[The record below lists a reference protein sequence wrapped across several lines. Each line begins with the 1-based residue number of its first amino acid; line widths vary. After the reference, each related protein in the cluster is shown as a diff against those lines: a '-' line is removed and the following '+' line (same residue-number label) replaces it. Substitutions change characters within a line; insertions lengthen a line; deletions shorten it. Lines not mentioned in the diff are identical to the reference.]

1 MSNRQDNNPS
11 LDYFELRRRHEEYKN
26 RERMAVKEKSSA
38 TEAPRPKPARPAP
51 AEGEPQPEVSVPEAE
66 APDTEAPEAEASA
79 EGSETENTS
88 EESSKKSRAEKKAE
102 KKALKTDKEKEAL
115 KARVEELEDKTKRQL
130 AEFENFRNRSEKE
143 KAQSFDRGAASV
155 LEKLLPVVDNFERGF
170 AAVDEEDK
178 DDAFVV
184 GMDKIYKQLMDELD
198 KMGVKPIEATEMDCL
213 GKKFDPAF
221 HNAVMQ
227 TESDEYES
235 GVVAQELLKGYT
247 YHDTVIRHS
256 MVSVVQ

>member
-1 MSNRQDNNPS
+1 MS
-11 LDYFELRRRHEEYKN
+11 EENTDKVIN
-26 RERMAVKEKSSA
+26 KDTGQTVSEEKV
-38 TEAPRPKPARPAP
+38 TE
-51 AEGEPQPEVSVPEAE
+51 EA
-66 APDTEAPEAEASA
+66 ADTEVTAEEKAAEESAEEAGEAS
-79 EGSETENTS
+79 EEEENA
-88 EESSKKSRAEKKAE
+88 EESTGEEAGPGNGEDGKKKSWSERKAE
-102 KKALKTDKEKEAL
+102 KKAQKVDKEKEAL
-115 KARVEELEDKTKRQL
+115 KAQIADFEDRAKRQL

-170 AAVDEEDK
+170 AAVEEEDR

-184 GMDKIYKQLMDELD
+184 GMDKIYKQLMDELE
-198 KMGVKPIEATEMDCL
+198 KMGVEPIEAV
-213 GKKFDPAF
+213 GKEFDPNF

-235 GVVAQELLKGYT
+235 GTVAQELLKGYT
-247 YHDTVIRHS
+247 YHGTVLRHS

>member
-1 MSNRQDNNPS
+1 MS
-11 LDYFELRRRHEEYKN
+11 EETTDKVIN
-26 RERMAVKEKSSA
+26 KDTGETV
-38 TEAPRPKPARPAP
+38 TE
-51 AEGEPQPEVSVPEAE
+51 
-66 APDTEAPEAEASA
+66 EAPETDIPVQDNAEPSGEVSEEDTAAEEVPETDAAEAS
-79 EGSETENTS
+79 
-88 EESSKKSRAEKKAE
+88 EEEPRKTRAEKKAE
-102 KKALKTDKEKEAL
+102 KKALKSDKEKEAL

-155 LEKLLPVVDNFERGF
+155 IEKLLPVVDNFERGF
-170 AAVDEEDK
+170 AAVEEEDK

-184 GMDKIYKQLMDELD
+184 GMDKIYRQLMDELD
-198 KMGVKPIEATEMDCL
+198 KMGVKPIEAV
-213 GKKFDPAF
+213 GKEFDPAF

-235 GVVAQELLKGYT
+235 GFVAQELLKGYT

>member
-1 MSNRQDNNPS
+1 MS
-11 LDYFELRRRHEEYKN
+11 EENTDKVIN
-26 RERMAVKEKSSA
+26 KDTGETVAEEASEENVEVTEGAEEAGTAEEAEETTEVDADKSEDSSVEEKS
-38 TEAPRPKPARPAP
+38 EA
-51 AEGEPQPEVSVPEAE
+51 AEG
-66 APDTEAPEAEASA
+66 
-79 EGSETENTS
+79 
-88 EESSKKSRAEKKAE
+88 KKSWAERKAE
-102 KKALKTDKEKEAL
+102 KKAQKADKEKEEL
-115 KARVEELEDKTKRQL
+115 KAKVAEFEDRAKRQL

-184 GMDKIYKQLMDELD
+184 GMDKIYRQLMDELD
-198 KMGVKPIEATEMDCL
+198 KMGVKPIEAV
-213 GKKFDPAF
+213 GKEFDPAF

-235 GVVAQELLKGYT
+235 GFVAQELLKGYT
-247 YHDTVIRHS
+247 YHGVVLRHS

>member
-1 MSNRQDNNPS
+1 MS
-11 LDYFELRRRHEEYKN
+11 EETTDKVVN
-26 RERMAVKEKSSA
+26 KDTGETV
-38 TEAPRPKPARPAP
+38 TEETTDVEETVN
-51 AEGEPQPEVSVPEAE
+51 AESAE
-66 APDTEAPEAEASA
+66 AAPEEKEADTAEENERSGEEAPED
-79 EGSETENTS
+79 N
-88 EESSKKSRAEKKAE
+88 SKKSRAEKKAE
-102 KKALKTDKEKEAL
+102 KKAQKADKEKEAL
-115 KARVEELEDKTKRQL
+115 KAKVEELEDKTKRQL

-170 AAVDEEDK
+170 AAVEEEDK

-198 KMGVKPIEATEMDCL
+198 KMGVKPIEAV
-213 GKKFDPAF
+213 GKEFDPAF

-235 GVVAQELLKGYT
+235 GYVAQELLKGYT
-247 YHDTVIRHS
+247 YHDTVLRHS

>member
-1 MSNRQDNNPS
+1 MSEEKTDKVINKDTGETVTEEKAEDVS
-11 LDYFELRRRHEEYKN
+11 ELEE
-26 RERMAVKEKSSA
+26 AVE
-38 TEAPRPKPARPAP
+38 EA
-51 AEGEPQPEVSVPEAE
+51 AEDTKAE
-66 APDTEAPEAEASA
+66 DIEIT
-79 EGSETENTS
+79 EGSEEEKS
-88 EESSKKSRAEKKAE
+88 EEGSGKKSWSEKKAE
-102 KKALKTDKEKEAL
+102 KKAQKSDKEKEAL
-115 KARVEELEDKTKRQL
+115 KAKVEELEDKTKRQL

-155 LEKLLPVVDNFERGF
+155 LEKLLPIVDNFERGF
-170 AAVDEEDK
+170 ATVEEADK

-184 GMDKIYKQLMDELD
+184 GMDKIYRQLMDELD
-198 KMGVKPIEATEMDCL
+198 KMGVKPIEAV
-213 GKKFDPAF
+213 GKEFDPAF

-247 YHDTVIRHS
+247 YHDTVLRHS

>member
-1 MSNRQDNNPS
+1 MS
-11 LDYFELRRRHEEYKN
+11 EENTDKVIN
-26 RERMAVKEKSSA
+26 KDTGETV
-38 TEAPRPKPARPAP
+38 TEEI
-51 AEGEPQPEVSVPEAE
+51 AEEVSDLEEAVEEAAEDAKTEEAE
-66 APDTEAPEAEASA
+66 ITE
-79 EGSETENTS
+79 ETENTETEKS
-88 EESSKKSRAEKKAE
+88 EEQSGKKSWSEKKAE
-102 KKALKTDKEKEAL
+102 KKAQKADKEKEAL
-115 KARVEELEDKTKRQL
+115 KAKIEELEDKTKRQL

-170 AAVDEEDK
+170 AAVEEEDK
-178 DDAFVV
+178 NDAFVV
-184 GMDKIYKQLMDELD
+184 GMDMIYKQLMDELD
-198 KMGVKPIEATEMDCL
+198 KIGVKPIEAV
-213 GKKFDPAF
+213 GKEFDPNF

-247 YHDTVIRHS
+247 YHDTVLRHS

>member
-1 MSNRQDNNPS
+1 MSKEETDKVINKDTGETVTEEKAEDVS
-11 LDYFELRRRHEEYKN
+11 ELEE
-26 RERMAVKEKSSA
+26 AVE
-38 TEAPRPKPARPAP
+38 EA
-51 AEGEPQPEVSVPEAE
+51 AEDTKAE
-66 APDTEAPEAEASA
+66 DIEIT
-79 EGSETENTS
+79 EGSEEEKS
-88 EESSKKSRAEKKAE
+88 EEGSGKKSWSEKKAE
-102 KKALKTDKEKEAL
+102 KKAQKADKEKEAL
-115 KARVEELEDKTKRQL
+115 KAKVEELEDKTKRQL

-170 AAVDEEDK
+170 AAVEEEDK

-198 KMGVKPIEATEMDCL
+198 KMGVKPIEAV
-213 GKKFDPAF
+213 GKEFDPAF

-235 GVVAQELLKGYT
+235 GTVAQELLKGYM
-247 YHDTVIRHS
+247 YHDTVLRHS

>member
-1 MSNRQDNNPS
+1 MS
-11 LDYFELRRRHEEYKN
+11 EETTD
-26 RERMAVKEKSSA
+26 KEIKDTA
-38 TEAPRPKPARPAP
+38 ETAAEEASETAA
-51 AEGEPQPEVSVPEAE
+51 PEAE

-170 AAVDEEDK
+170 AAVEEEDR

-198 KMGVKPIEATEMDCL
+198 KMGVKPIEAV
-213 GKKFDPAF
+213 GKEFDPAF

-235 GVVAQELLKGYT
+235 GYVAQELLKGYT
-247 YHDTVIRHS
+247 YHDTVLRHS
-256 MVSVVQ
+256 MASVVQ

>member
-1 MSNRQDNNPS
+1 MS
-11 LDYFELRRRHEEYKN
+11 EEKTDKVIN
-26 RERMAVKEKSSA
+26 KDTGETVTEEKAEDVSKLEEAVE
-38 TEAPRPKPARPAP
+38 EA
-51 AEGEPQPEVSVPEAE
+51 AEDTKAE
-66 APDTEAPEAEASA
+66 DIEIT
-79 EGSETENTS
+79 EGSEEEKTEEGS
-88 EESSKKSRAEKKAE
+88 GKKSWSEKKAE
-102 KKALKTDKEKEAL
+102 KKAQKADKEKEAL
-115 KARVEELEDKTKRQL
+115 KAKVEELEDKTKRQL

-170 AAVDEEDK
+170 AAVEEEDK

-198 KMGVKPIEATEMDCL
+198 KMGVKPIEAV
-213 GKKFDPAF
+213 GKEFDPAF

-235 GVVAQELLKGYT
+235 GTVAQELLKGYM
-247 YHDTVIRHS
+247 YHDTVLRHS

>member
-1 MSNRQDNNPS
+1 MS
-11 LDYFELRRRHEEYKN
+11 EETTD
-26 RERMAVKEKSSA
+26 KEIKDTA
-38 TEAPRPKPARPAP
+38 ETAAEEASETAA
-51 AEGEPQPEVSVPEAE
+51 PEAE

-184 GMDKIYKQLMDELD
+184 GMDKIYKQLMDELA
-198 KMGVKPIEATEMDCL
+198 KMGVKPIEAV
-213 GKKFDPAF
+213 GKEFDPAF

>member
-1 MSNRQDNNPS
+1 MS
-11 LDYFELRRRHEEYKN
+11 EETTD
-26 RERMAVKEKSSA
+26 KEIKDTEETVA
-38 TEAPRPKPARPAP
+38 EETAETEAP
-51 AEGEPQPEVSVPEAE
+51 VS
-66 APDTEAPEAEASA
+66 EAPEEEKAGEASG
-79 EGSETENTS
+79 E
-88 EESSKKSRAEKKAE
+88 EESGEEAAPEENSKKSRAEKKAE
-102 KKALKTDKEKEAL
+102 KKAQKTDKEKEAL
-115 KARVEELEDKTKRQL
+115 KAKVEELEDKTKRQL

-170 AAVDEEDK
+170 AAVEEEDK

-198 KMGVKPIEATEMDCL
+198 KMGVKPIEAV
-213 GKKFDPAF
+213 GKEFDPAF

-235 GVVAQELLKGYT
+235 GYVAQELLKGYT

>member
-1 MSNRQDNNPS
+1 MSKETTDKVINKDTG
-11 LDYFELRRRHEEYKN
+11 ETVTEETA
-26 RERMAVKEKSSA
+26 EDISEMEEAVEEAAEDAAAEKVEITDESETPEEEK
-38 TEAPRPKPARPAP
+38 TE
-51 AEGEPQPEVSVPEAE
+51 
-66 APDTEAPEAEASA
+66 EAS
-79 EGSETENTS
+79 G
-88 EESSKKSRAEKKAE
+88 KKSWSEKKAE
-102 KKALKTDKEKEAL
+102 KKAQKADKEKEAL
-115 KARVEELEDKTKRQL
+115 KAKVEELEDKTKRQL

-170 AAVDEEDK
+170 AAVEEEDK

-198 KMGVKPIEATEMDCL
+198 KMGVKPIEAV
-213 GKKFDPAF
+213 GKEFDPAF

-235 GVVAQELLKGYT
+235 GTVAQELLKGYM
-247 YHDTVIRHS
+247 YHDTVLRHS

>member
-1 MSNRQDNNPS
+1 MS
-11 LDYFELRRRHEEYKN
+11 EETTDKVVN
-26 RERMAVKEKSSA
+26 KDTGETV
-38 TEAPRPKPARPAP
+38 TEETPDVEETVN
-51 AEGEPQPEVSVPEAE
+51 AESAE
-66 APDTEAPEAEASA
+66 AAPEEKEADTAEENERNGEEAPED
-79 EGSETENTS
+79 N
-88 EESSKKSRAEKKAE
+88 SKKSRAEKKAE
-102 KKALKTDKEKEAL
+102 KKAQKTDKEKEAL
-115 KARVEELEDKTKRQL
+115 KAKVEELEDKTKRQL

-170 AAVDEEDK
+170 AAVEEEDK

-198 KMGVKPIEATEMDCL
+198 KMGVKPIEAV
-213 GKKFDPAF
+213 GKEFDPAF

-235 GVVAQELLKGYT
+235 GYVAQELLKGYT
-247 YHDTVIRHS
+247 YHDTVLRHS

>member
-1 MSNRQDNNPS
+1 MS
-11 LDYFELRRRHEEYKN
+11 EETTDKVIN
-26 RERMAVKEKSSA
+26 KDTGETVAEETTETA
-38 TEAPRPKPARPAP
+38 APETEAP
-51 AEGEPQPEVSVPEAE
+51 AEEAE
-66 APDTEAPEAEASA
+66 AAS
-79 EGSETENTS
+79 EETESS
-88 EESSKKSRAEKKAE
+88 EEEEAGSGESSKKSRAEKKAE
-102 KKALKTDKEKEAL
+102 KKAQKADKEKEAL
-115 KARVEELEDKTKRQL
+115 KAKVEELEDKTKRQL

-170 AAVDEEDK
+170 AAVEEEDK

-198 KMGVKPIEATEMDCL
+198 KMGVKPIEAV
-213 GKKFDPAF
+213 GKEFDPAF

-235 GVVAQELLKGYT
+235 GYVAQELLKGYT
-247 YHDTVIRHS
+247 YHDTVLRHS

>member
-1 MSNRQDNNPS
+1 MS
-11 LDYFELRRRHEEYKN
+11 EETTDKVIN
-26 RERMAVKEKSSA
+26 KDTGETVAEEA
-38 TEAPRPKPARPAP
+38 TETAAPETEAP
-51 AEGEPQPEVSVPEAE
+51 AEEAE
-66 APDTEAPEAEASA
+66 AAS
-79 EGSETENTS
+79 EETESS
-88 EESSKKSRAEKKAE
+88 EEEEAGSGESSKKSRAEKKAE
-102 KKALKTDKEKEAL
+102 KKAQKADKEKEAL
-115 KARVEELEDKTKRQL
+115 KAKVEELEDKTKRQL

-170 AAVDEEDK
+170 AAVEEEDK

-198 KMGVKPIEATEMDCL
+198 KMGVKPIEAV
-213 GKKFDPAF
+213 GKEFDPAF

>member
-1 MSNRQDNNPS
+1 MS
-11 LDYFELRRRHEEYKN
+11 EETTD
-26 RERMAVKEKSSA
+26 KEIKDTEETVA
-38 TEAPRPKPARPAP
+38 EETAETEAP
-51 AEGEPQPEVSVPEAE
+51 VS
-66 APDTEAPEAEASA
+66 EAPEEEKAGEASG
-79 EGSETENTS
+79 E
-88 EESSKKSRAEKKAE
+88 EESGEEAAPEENSKKSRAEKKAE
-102 KKALKTDKEKEAL
+102 KKAQKTDKEKEAL
-115 KARVEELEDKTKRQL
+115 KAKVEELEDKTKRQL

-143 KAQSFDRGAASV
+143 KAQSFDRGAVSV

-170 AAVDEEDK
+170 AAVEEEDK

-198 KMGVKPIEATEMDCL
+198 KMGVKPIEAV
-213 GKKFDPAF
+213 GKEFDPAF

-235 GVVAQELLKGYT
+235 GYVAQELLKGYT

>member
-1 MSNRQDNNPS
+1 MS
-11 LDYFELRRRHEEYKN
+11 EETTDKVIN
-26 RERMAVKEKSSA
+26 KDTGETV
-38 TEAPRPKPARPAP
+38 TEEAP
-51 AEGEPQPEVSVPEAE
+51 AEDIEINAGSAENAESEDTEAE
-66 APDTEAPEAEASA
+66 ATEENAEAEDAQA
-79 EGSETENTS
+79 A
-88 EESSKKSRAEKKAE
+88 EESSEETPEGGEQKKSWAERKAE
-102 KKALKTDKEKEAL
+102 KKAQKADKEKEEL
-115 KARVEELEDKTKRQL
+115 KAKVAEFEDRAKRQL

-184 GMDKIYKQLMDELD
+184 GMDKIYRQLMDELD
-198 KMGVKPIEATEMDCL
+198 KMGVKPIEAV
-213 GKKFDPAF
+213 GKEFDPAF

-235 GVVAQELLKGYT
+235 GFVAQELLKGYT
-247 YHDTVIRHS
+247 YHGVVLRHS

>member
-1 MSNRQDNNPS
+1 MS
-11 LDYFELRRRHEEYKN
+11 EETTDKVVN
-26 RERMAVKEKSSA
+26 KDTGETV
-38 TEAPRPKPARPAP
+38 TEESPVNEETVNADPAEAP
-51 AEGEPQPEVSVPEAE
+51 AEEA
-66 APDTEAPEAEASA
+66 A
-79 EGSETENTS
+79 GTS
-88 EESSKKSRAEKKAE
+88 EETEEAASEENSKKSRAEKKAE
-102 KKALKTDKEKEAL
+102 KKAQKTDKEKEAL
-115 KARVEELEDKTKRQL
+115 KAKVEELEDKTKRQL

-170 AAVDEEDK
+170 AAVEEEDK

-184 GMDKIYKQLMDELD
+184 GMDKIYRQLMDELD
-198 KMGVKPIEATEMDCL
+198 KMGVKPIEAV
-213 GKKFDPAF
+213 GKEFDPAF

-235 GVVAQELLKGYT
+235 GFVAQELLKGYT

>member
-1 MSNRQDNNPS
+1 MS
-11 LDYFELRRRHEEYKN
+11 EETTD
-26 RERMAVKEKSSA
+26 KEIKDTEETVA
-38 TEAPRPKPARPAP
+38 EETAETEAP
-51 AEGEPQPEVSVPEAE
+51 VS
-66 APDTEAPEAEASA
+66 EAPEEEKAGEASG
-79 EGSETENTS
+79 E
-88 EESSKKSRAEKKAE
+88 EESGEEAAPEENSKKSRAEKKAE
-102 KKALKTDKEKEAL
+102 KKAQKTDKEKEAL
-115 KARVEELEDKTKRQL
+115 KAKVEELEDKTKRQL

-143 KAQSFDRGAASV
+143 KAQSFDRGAVSV
-155 LEKLLPVVDNFERGF
+155 LEKLLPVVDTFERGF
-170 AAVDEEDK
+170 AAVEEEDK

-198 KMGVKPIEATEMDCL
+198 KMGVKPIEAV
-213 GKKFDPAF
+213 GKEFDPAF

-235 GVVAQELLKGYT
+235 GYVAQELLKGYT

>member
-1 MSNRQDNNPS
+1 MS
-11 LDYFELRRRHEEYKN
+11 EETTDKVVN
-26 RERMAVKEKSSA
+26 KDTGETV
-38 TEAPRPKPARPAP
+38 TEETPDVEETVNEDPA
-51 AEGEPQPEVSVPEAE
+51 AE
-66 APDTEAPEAEASA
+66 APEEEAAGTAE
-79 EGSETENTS
+79 ETESGGEAAS
-88 EESSKKSRAEKKAE
+88 EDSSRKSRAEKKAE
-102 KKALKTDKEKEAL
+102 KKAQKTDKEKEAL
-115 KARVEELEDKTKRQL
+115 KAKVEELEDKTKRQL

-170 AAVDEEDK
+170 AAVEEEDK

-198 KMGVKPIEATEMDCL
+198 KMGVKPIEAV
-213 GKKFDPAF
+213 GKEFDPAF

-235 GVVAQELLKGYT
+235 GYVAQELLKGYT
-247 YHDTVIRHS
+247 YHDTVLRHS

>member
-1 MSNRQDNNPS
+1 MS
-11 LDYFELRRRHEEYKN
+11 EETTDKVVN
-26 RERMAVKEKSSA
+26 KDTGETV
-38 TEAPRPKPARPAP
+38 TEETQGVEETVNEDTAGA
-51 AEGEPQPEVSVPEAE
+51 VPEEE
-66 APDTEAPEAEASA
+66 AAGTAD
-79 EGSETENTS
+79 ETESSGETVS
-88 EESSKKSRAEKKAE
+88 EDNSKKSRAEKKAE
-102 KKALKTDKEKEAL
+102 KKAQKTDKEKEAL
-115 KARVEELEDKTKRQL
+115 KAKVEELEDKTKRQL

-170 AAVDEEDK
+170 AAVEEEDK

-198 KMGVKPIEATEMDCL
+198 KMGVKPIEAV
-213 GKKFDPAF
+213 GKEFDPAF

-235 GVVAQELLKGYT
+235 GYVAQELLKGYT
-247 YHDTVIRHS
+247 YHDTVLRHS

>member
-1 MSNRQDNNPS
+1 MS
-11 LDYFELRRRHEEYKN
+11 EETTDKVVN
-26 RERMAVKEKSSA
+26 KDTGETV
-38 TEAPRPKPARPAP
+38 TEETPDVEETVNEDPA
-51 AEGEPQPEVSVPEAE
+51 AEVPEEEAAGTAE
-66 APDTEAPEAEASA
+66 
-79 EGSETENTS
+79 ETES
-88 EESSKKSRAEKKAE
+88 GGEEAAEENSKKSRAEKKAE
-102 KKALKTDKEKEAL
+102 KKAQKTDKEKEAL
-115 KARVEELEDKTKRQL
+115 KAKVEELEDKTKRQL

-170 AAVDEEDK
+170 AAVEEEDK

-198 KMGVKPIEATEMDCL
+198 KMGVKPIEAV
-213 GKKFDPAF
+213 GKEFDPAF

-235 GVVAQELLKGYT
+235 GYVAQELLKGYT
-247 YHDTVIRHS
+247 YHDTVLRHS

>member
-1 MSNRQDNNPS
+1 MS
-11 LDYFELRRRHEEYKN
+11 EENTDKVIN
-26 RERMAVKEKSSA
+26 KDTGETVSEEKV
-38 TEAPRPKPARPAP
+38 TE
-51 AEGEPQPEVSVPEAE
+51 EA
-66 APDTEAPEAEASA
+66 ADTEVTAEEKAAEESAEEAGEAS
-79 EGSETENTS
+79 EEEENA
-88 EESSKKSRAEKKAE
+88 EESTGEGANPGNGEDGKKKSWSERKAE
-102 KKALKTDKEKEAL
+102 KKAQKVDKEKEAL
-115 KARVEELEDKTKRQL
+115 KAQIADFEDRAKRQL

-170 AAVDEEDK
+170 AAVEEEDR

-184 GMDKIYKQLMDELD
+184 GMDKIYKQLMDELE
-198 KMGVKPIEATEMDCL
+198 KMGVEPIEAV
-213 GKKFDPAF
+213 GKEFDPNF

-235 GVVAQELLKGYT
+235 GTVAQELLKGYT
-247 YHDTVIRHS
+247 YHGTVLRHS

>member
-1 MSNRQDNNPS
+1 MS
-11 LDYFELRRRHEEYKN
+11 EETTDKVVN
-26 RERMAVKEKSSA
+26 KDTGQTV
-38 TEAPRPKPARPAP
+38 TEETTDVEETVN
-51 AEGEPQPEVSVPEAE
+51 AESAE
-66 APDTEAPEAEASA
+66 AAPEEKEADTAEENERSGEEAPED
-79 EGSETENTS
+79 N
-88 EESSKKSRAEKKAE
+88 SKKSRAEKKAE
-102 KKALKTDKEKEAL
+102 KKAQKTDKEKEAL

-170 AAVDEEDK
+170 AAVEEEDK

-198 KMGVKPIEATEMDCL
+198 KMGVKPIEAV
-213 GKKFDPAF
+213 GKEFDPAF

-235 GVVAQELLKGYT
+235 GYVAQELLKGYT
-247 YHDTVIRHS
+247 YHDTVLRHS

>member
-1 MSNRQDNNPS
+1 MSEEKTDKVINKDTGETVAEEIAEEVSDLKEAVEEAAEDAKTEESEITEEAENN
-11 LDYFELRRRHEEYKN
+11 ET
-26 RERMAVKEKSSA
+26 EKS
-38 TEAPRPKPARPAP
+38 
-51 AEGEPQPEVSVPEAE
+51 
-66 APDTEAPEAEASA
+66 
-79 EGSETENTS
+79 
-88 EESSKKSRAEKKAE
+88 EEQSGKKSWSEKKAE
-102 KKALKTDKEKEAL
+102 KKAQKADKEKEAL
-115 KARVEELEDKTKRQL
+115 KARIEELEDKTKRQL

-143 KAQSFDRGAASV
+143 KAQSFDRGAAAV

-170 AAVDEEDK
+170 AAVEEEDK

-184 GMDKIYKQLMDELD
+184 GMDKIYRQLMDELD
-198 KMGVKPIEATEMDCL
+198 KMGVKPIEAV
-213 GKKFDPAF
+213 GKEFDPNF

-247 YHDTVIRHS
+247 YHDTVLRHS

>member
-1 MSNRQDNNPS
+1 MS
-11 LDYFELRRRHEEYKN
+11 EETTD
-26 RERMAVKEKSSA
+26 KEIKDTA
-38 TEAPRPKPARPAP
+38 ETAAEEASETAA
-51 AEGEPQPEVSVPEAE
+51 PEAE

-79 EGSETENTS
+79 EGSETENIS

-143 KAQSFDRGAASV
+143 KAQSFDRGAVSV

-170 AAVDEEDK
+170 AAVEEEDK

-184 GMDKIYKQLMDELD
+184 GLDKIYRQLMDELD
-198 KMGVKPIEATEMDCL
+198 KMGVKPIEAV
-213 GKKFDPAF
+213 GKEFDPAF

-235 GVVAQELLKGYT
+235 GFVAQELLKGYT

>member
-1 MSNRQDNNPS
+1 MSKEETDKVINKDTGETVTEETAEDVS
-11 LDYFELRRRHEEYKN
+11 ELE
-26 RERMAVKEKSSA
+26 
-38 TEAPRPKPARPAP
+38 
-51 AEGEPQPEVSVPEAE
+51 EAE
-66 APDTEAPEAEASA
+66 DTPTEEIEITDSD
-79 EGSETENTS
+79 EESETEKT
-88 EESSKKSRAEKKAE
+88 EEGSGKKSWSEKKAE
-102 KKALKTDKEKEAL
+102 KKAQKADKEKEAL
-115 KARVEELEDKTKRQL
+115 KAKVEELEDKTKRQL

-170 AAVDEEDK
+170 AAVEEEDK

-184 GMDKIYKQLMDELD
+184 GMDKIYRQLMDELN
-198 KMGVKPIEATEMDCL
+198 KMGVKPIEAV
-213 GKKFDPAF
+213 GKEFDPAF

-247 YHDTVIRHS
+247 YHDTVLRHS